1 MDWYYILL
9 IIILSIFVLLSLAC
23 FICFLIVF
31 YIGKKKIYKEEEY
44 DIPMGKDYIIHKDL
58 LISWMKE
65 VRKMPYVSFE
75 TTSFDGLKLHAKY
88 YDCGG
93 DVIEIMFHGYRG
105 NSERDLCG
113 GIKRAFALKHNVL
126 LVDQRASSL
135 SDGHIT
141 TFGIKERKD
150 CVTWANLISE
160 KFGKNIKIIL
170 TGVSMG
176 AATVIMASELDLPSN
191 VIGVLADCSYSS
203 PKQIIKKII
212 KQIKLP
218 TFIFYPLIKIGA
230 KIFGDFD
237 LEEASPIEAIK
248 NAKVPI
254 ILFHGTVDKMCPYQ
268 MSEELYNANPKNN
281 KLILI
286 ENAGHCLCY
295 LIESEL
301 YLNSMK
307 EFFGQ

>member
-1 MDWYYILL
+1 MPWYYILL
-9 IIILSIFVLLSLAC
+9 IILLSLFILISLAS

-31 YIGKKKIYKEEEY
+31 YIGKKKIYKENEY
-44 DIPMGKDYIIHKDL
+44 DIPRGKDYLIHKES

-65 VRKMPYVSFE
+65 VRNLPFKSFE

-88 YDCGG
+88 YECGG

-135 SDGHIT
+135 SDGHVT

-150 CVTWANLISE
+150 CVTWAKFVSE
-160 KFGKNIKIIL
+160 KFDNDVKIIL

-176 AATVIMASELDLPSN
+176 AATVIMASELDLPEN
-191 VIGVLADCSYSS
+191 VIGVLADCPYSS
-203 PKQIIKKII
+203 PKEIINKII
-212 KQIKLP
+212 RQIKLP
-218 TFIFYPLIKIGA
+218 TFIFYPLIKMGA

-254 ILFHGTVDKMCPYQ
+254 ILFHGTEDKMCPYQ
-268 MSEELYNANPKNN
+268 MSEDLYNANPNKN
-281 KLILI
+281 KLVLI
-286 ENAGHCLCY
+286 EKAGHCLCY
-295 LIESEL
+295 MIESEL
-301 YLNSMK
+301 YLKSMK
-307 EFFGQ
+307 EFFKY

>member
-1 MDWYYILL
+1 MPWYYILL
-9 IIILSIFVLLSLAC
+9 LILLSLFVLVLLSS

-31 YIGKKKIYKEEEY
+31 FIGKKKIYKDNEY
-44 DIPMGKDYIIHKDL
+44 DIPRGKEYLKYKDL

-65 VRKMPYVSFE
+65 ARQIPYQSFE

-88 YDCGG
+88 YDCGS

-113 GIKRAFALKHNVL
+113 GIRRAFALNHNVL

-135 SDGHIT
+135 SDGHVT

-150 CVTWANLISE
+150 CVTWANLAAE
-160 KFGKNIKIIL
+160 KFGKDKKIIL

-176 AATVIMASELDLPSN
+176 ASTVIMASELDLPDN
-191 VIGVLADCSYSS
+191 VVGVLADCPYTS
-203 PKQIIKKII
+203 PKEIIIKILR
-212 KQIKLP
+212 QIKFP
-218 TFIFYPLIKIGA
+218 VFIFYPLIKIGA
-230 KIFGDFD
+230 KIYGNFN

-248 NAKVPI
+248 NAKIPI
-254 ILFHGTVDKMCPYQ
+254 ILFHGTTDKMCPYQ
-268 MSEELYNANPKNN
+268 MSEELYKTNPDNN

-286 ENAGHCLCY
+286 ENAGHCLGY

-301 YLNSMK
+301 YLNSMMD
-307 EFFGQ
+307 FFKY